1 MNFAKSM
8 KALTDKEQQELQQK
22 LEEQRDAIL
31 TNTKVLRLD
40 FNAATDDRLDEIDLA
55 ISDSAQGMQMRLGN
69 REGLYFKK
77 IEEALLRIKDG
88 TYGLCVECHQS
99 IGAKR
104 LEARPTAE
112 LCIECKEA
120 AERLENLSADGRTPK
135 SLGRA
140 INFKA

>member
-1 MNFAKSM
+1 MNRIQGAR
-8 KALTDKEQQELQQK
+8 ALTENEQTELKQK
-22 LEEQRDAIL
+22 LEEQRTAIL
-31 TNTKVLRLD
+31 ANTKVLRLD
-40 FNAATDDRLDEIDLA
+40 FNVATDDRLDEIDLA
-55 ISDSAQGMQMRLGN
+55 LSDSAQGMQMRLGN

-77 IEEALLRIKDG
+77 IEEALFRMKEG
-88 TYGLCVECHQS
+88 TYGHCKECNGF

-112 LCIECKEA
+112 LCIECKES
-120 AERLENLSADGRTPK
+120 AERLENLSADGKKSK